1 MTSGN
6 DGNKGGMYI
15 GNIWGRKWT
24 VIAAIFILVVM
35 GIATCRYFMIKPDR
49 LLIPEDMENVDRPN
63 SEVQ

>member
-1 MTSGN
+1 MTSGEG
-6 DGNKGGMYI
+6 GNKGDIYI

-24 VIAAIFILVVM
+24 MWAAAFIIVIM
-35 GIATCRYFMIKPDR
+35 GIATCRYLMIKPDR